1 MSAFAWP
8 ICVCLTILIL
18 GLVILFRHHE
28 AISRFIDRT
37 KHIGTAGVTTS
48 DSTAL
53 ATQTEV
59 KDTATKPSLADEL
72 LKSFDN
78 KLLVEQETLITD
90 FLNEKNVQTAVERER
105 VLTRYLASSYIIS
118 RFDGIYSGIF
128 GSQLRALEMLNA
140 SVPNGLPLVAVE
152 AWYQF
157 GKAGYPSLY
166 GENGEYTFER
176 WLSYMRRMTLVT
188 TIDTNVHAT
197 VFGNEFLKYIIQN
210 TYTMDK
216 RG

>member
-8 ICVCLTILIL
+8 ICVCLTVLIL

-28 AISRFIDRT
+28 AIGRFIDRT
-37 KHIGTAGVTTS
+37 KHIGKAGVTTT

-53 ATQTEV
+53 ATQTDV
-59 KDTATKPSLADEL
+59 KEAVAKPSAADEL

-90 FLNEKNVQTAVERER
+90 FLNEKNVHSAVERER
-105 VLTRYLASSYIIS
+105 VLTRYLASSYIIN
-118 RFDGIYSGIF
+118 RFEGIYSSIF

-152 AWYQF
+152 AWYEV

-166 GENGEYTFER
+166 GENGEYTFEQ
-176 WLSYMRRMTLVT
+176 WLSYMRRMVLVA